1 MITKYTLIMCE
12 IKEQVA
18 NGTLGPGDKL
28 PSVRQLSERFS
39 CSKNTIIKAY
49 NELEKEHL
57 IYSVPK
63 SGYYIVNEYR
73 SFDNDKINQKIDFLS
88 AGPDKEVMPYIEFQH
103 CINQAIDIYK
113 EELFTYS
120 DQQGIYSLRLQLI
133 KYLQD
138 LQVFTDPERLFI
150 VSGSQQALNMLV
162 SMPFPNGKNNILV
175 EQPTYFGF
183 IESLNLHKATT
194 FGIELTME
202 GIDLDRLEYIFRN
215 NQIKF
220 FYIVPRFHNP
230 LGHSYTNEEKKR
242 IVKLAQKYDVYIV
255 EDDFL
260 GDLDPNPKADPM
272 FSYDPSGRVIY
283 IKSFSKVMLPGLRLA
298 IAVLPNLMIN
308 TFLRYKFSSD
318 FNSSA
323 LSQGALEIYLK
334 SGMFNGHIKRIRGLY
349 HRKMQLLQE
358 ACEMYLPSNTSF
370 SKPSSGFYLTIYLPE
385 QVKARRMVDLL
396 LRENI
401 YVDDAIRMFLPEY
414 RKENMLRL
422 SISQVN
428 ENQINQGIEQIGR
441 CVDFIRGK
449 KDYIFQSPSS
459 LL

>member
-1 MITKYTLIMCE
+1 MNTKYTAIIRE

-18 NGTLGPGDKL
+18 NGTLGTGNKL
-28 PSVRQLSERFS
+28 PSVRQLSERFT
-39 CSKNTIIKAY
+39 CSKNTVIRAY
-49 NELEKEHL
+49 KELEKEHL

-63 SGYYIVNEYR
+63 SGYYVVNEYQT
-73 SFDNDKINQKIDFLS
+73 FKNDNKKIDFLS

-113 EELFTYS
+113 EELFNYS
-120 DQQGIYSLRLQLI
+120 DRQGLYSLRHQLT
-133 KYLQD
+133 KYLQNF
-138 LQVFTDPERLFI
+138 QVFTDSKRLFV

-162 SMPFPNGKNNILV
+162 SMPFPNGKSNILI

-183 IESLNLHKATT
+183 IESVDLHNTTT

-202 GIDLDRLEYIFRN
+202 GVDLDRLEYIFRN
-215 NQIKF
+215 NDIKF

-260 GDLDPNPKADPM
+260 GDLDPNPKSDPM

-283 IKSFSKVMLPGLRLA
+283 IKSFSKIFLPGLRLA
-298 IAVLPNLMIN
+298 IAILPNLMIN

-358 ACEMYLPSNTSF
+358 ACEMYFPSNTSF
-370 SKPSSGFYLTIYLPE
+370 SKPTSGFYLTVYLADH
-385 QVKARRMVDLL
+385 VKAKRVVDLL

-401 YVDDAIRMFLPEY
+401 YVDDAVRMFLPEY

-428 ENQINQGIEQIGR
+428 ENQIKQGVEQIAR
-441 CVDFIRGK
+441 CIDFIHSR
-449 KDYIFQSPSS
+449 KDYILQSPPS